1 MNDCSALS
9 SVREPKI
16 FWIDNLCK
24 YKTIADLRRSS
35 FFSSCGPEI
44 ESFLQTPQVIPFP
57 GAVPRLS
64 SFLRVVQW
72 NIEKGKRLDAIE
84 DRLRSDEKLRWADI
98 VILNEADLGM
108 NRSQNRHV
116 ARALA
121 ESLEMNAIFAP
132 AHFEL
137 TKGTEDELI
146 LEGENRE
153 SLQGNAIL
161 TRYPIIDACVVPLP
175 VSFEP
180 YEFYEKRFGSRN
192 CLWVRLK
199 LRGSS
204 LWVGSVHLELRNTP
218 RCRARQM
225 RHLLEHLPG
234 DKSEAYLLGGDLNVN
249 TFPRGTA
256 WRTARSVARLVLAS
270 PDKIKRQLLH
280 PECGKEPL
288 FNILKQHGFA
298 WEMLNSNEET
308 ARVGIH
314 SLEEADFLPSSVLE
328 MLRARL
334 DPYQGYLCFKLDWLF
349 GKNLPALAE
358 EQKKDMRA
366 NEASRKPSCIKGENT
381 GPLRISDHL
390 PIYAD
395 LDLA

>member
-1 MNDCSALS
+1 MI
-9 SVREPKI
+9 VPGYPPVMEPQT
-16 FWIDNLCK
+16 FWIENLRK
-24 YKTIADLRRSS
+24 YKTIADLKRSS
-35 FFSSCGPEI
+35 FFRSFGTEI
-44 ESFLQTPQVIPFP
+44 ESFLGTPQVIPFP
-57 GAVPRLS
+57 AAVPRLG
-64 SFLRVVQW
+64 SFLRVAQW
-72 NIEKGKRLDAIE
+72 NIEKGKRFDAIE
-84 DRLRSDEKLRWADI
+84 DRLQSNERLRWADI
-98 VILNEADLGM
+98 VILNEADQGM

-121 ESLEMNAIFAP
+121 ENLEMNAVFAP

-161 TRYPIIDACVVPLP
+161 SRYPIIETCVVPLP

-180 YEFYEKRFGSRN
+180 YEFSEKRFGWRN

-199 LRGSS
+199 LRRSS

-225 RHLLEHLPG
+225 RHILEQLPG
-234 DKSEAYLLGGDLNVN
+234 DRSGAYLLGGDLNVN

-256 WRTARSVARLVLAS
+256 GRTVRSVARLLLSS
-270 PDKIKRQLLH
+270 PDKMKKQLLH
-280 PECGKEPL
+280 PECGNEPL
-288 FNILKQHGFA
+288 FNLLKQHGFS
-298 WEMLNSNEET
+298 WEALNSNEET
-308 ARVGIH
+308 ARAGIH

-349 GKNLPALAE
+349 GKNVPALADK
-358 EQKKDMRA
+358 QKKDMRA
-366 NEASRKPSCIKGENT
+366 NEASRKPSCIMGENA